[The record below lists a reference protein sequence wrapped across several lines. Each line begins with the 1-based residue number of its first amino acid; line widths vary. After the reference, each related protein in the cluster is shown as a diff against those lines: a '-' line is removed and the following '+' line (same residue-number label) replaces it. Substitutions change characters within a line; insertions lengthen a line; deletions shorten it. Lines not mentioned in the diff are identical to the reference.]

1 MLKFNLRNN
10 IDDNFANL
18 RESFDEDDEEGG
30 EASSSRS
37 QSPRAKIQKVDKD
50 YYSCYVWSYLHRISG
65 KKLGQWKR
73 TLKNLP
79 KLKVGQKFKFK

>member
-50 YYSCYVWSYLHRISG
+50 YYSCYV
-65 KKLGQWKR
+65 
-73 TLKNLP
+73 
-79 KLKVGQKFKFK
+79 